1 MTQRYVAPI
10 QIVSVQP
17 DYSRYSLQEEDRRK
31 PIVGSSLGRRPDP
44 QSSSAPV
51 GSSRRDFRALAL
63 LILLA
68 ALAVVV
74 VLSLFV

>member
-10 QIVSVQP
+10 QIVSVKP
-17 DYSRYSLQEEDRRK
+17 EYARYSVQEERRK
-31 PIVGSSLGRRPDP
+31 PIIVPPTGRRPDP
-44 QSSSAPV
+44 RAEKAPD
-51 GSSRRDFRALAL
+51 GPSSRHFKSIAL

-74 VLSLFV
+74 VLSVAV